1 MTKIKQLGPGLLLCL
16 ALAVPCWLLGKA
28 FPIVGGPVFA
38 ILAGMVVIHILPK
51 QSKYAGGHRLYL
63 QKRFSSTP

>member
-16 ALAVPCWLLGKA
+16 ALAVPCLMLGKA

-38 ILAGMVVIHILPK
+38 ILAGMVVTMFYR
-51 QSKYAGGHRLYL
+51 SKAELSIRL
-63 QKRFSSTP
+63 KRFCSMR